1 MARKSRKNRS
11 KKNKTKKSWEKMNCH
26 PNTKNKTISNK
37 SCYDRDILMKI
48 KNAYNKNHINK
59 IYSHEP
65 KDVWKKLR
73 KNIKHCNKEDCW
85 LNELND
91 EKEIQKVDDLLFS
104 PDRPNS
110 WDENP
115 NEWLSNYDIAHV
127 LKQYEISHP
136 SFRLLGPSAIDYDNK
151 PYGNDKCVWQDLCRL
166 SLQDLLNRNKTK
178 LGIVFN
184 LDKHNEPGS
193 HWVSMFVD
201 LEDKIIFYYDS
212 ALNPVPKQISKL
224 KREIIKQG
232 KNLDKP
238 IKFTYIQN
246 EYSHQKTNTECGMY
260 TLFFIITMLTKEMKS
275 NKVYGGRKKLSK
287 KKIIDLFL
295 RPGINDKLMMDYREE
310 YFNHK

>member
-115 NEWLSNYDIAHV
+115 NEWLSNYDIAKV

-151 PYGNDKCVWQDLCRL
+151 PYNNEKCVWQDLCRL

-201 LEDKIIFYYDS
+201 LDDKIIFYYDS
-212 ALNPVPKQISKL
+212 ALNPVPKQVSKL

-232 KNLDKP
+232 KKLEEP
-238 IKFTYIQN
+238 IEFTYLQN
-246 EYSHQKTNTECGMY
+246 EYNHQQTNTECGMY
-260 TLFFIITMLTKEMKS
+260 CLFFIITMLTKEVETGKMH
-275 NKVYGGRKKLSK
+275 GGRKKISK
-287 KKIIDLFL
+287 DKAINLFL
-295 RPGINDKLMMDYREE
+295 RPGINDTLMMSYRKK

>member
-37 SCYDRDILMKI
+37 SCYDRDIIMKI

-65 KDVWKKLR
+65 KEIWKKLR

-85 LNELND
+85 LDELND
-91 EKEIQKVDDLLFS
+91 NGEKQKVDDLLFS
-104 PDRPNS
+104 PDRPKS
-110 WDENP
+110 WDDNP
-115 NEWLSNYDIAHV
+115 NAWLSNYDIANV

-151 PYGNDKCVWQDLCRL
+151 PYNDEKCVWQDLCRL

-184 LDKHNEPGS
+184 LDKHDEPGS

-201 LEDKIIFYYDS
+201 LDEKIIFYYDS
-212 ALNPVPKQISKL
+212 ALNPVPKQVSKL

-232 KNLDKP
+232 KKLEEP
-238 IKFTYIQN
+238 IEFTYLQN
-246 EYSHQKTNTECGMY
+246 EYNHQQTNTECGMY
-260 TLFFIITMLTKEMKS
+260 CLFFIITMLTKEVETGKMH
-275 NKVYGGRKKLSK
+275 GGRKKISK
-287 KKIIDLFL
+287 NKAINLFL
-295 RPGINDKLMMDYREE
+295 RPGINDSLMMSYRKK